1 MEKKNYGNTL
11 RNLLTFSEIKFL
23 ILGNHLGYD
32 VSYISKWCSGVKLPS
47 PKSIKEINEK
57 ISDLVS
63 SEIISLNKE
72 NEFFNKFNIEKPRKN
87 ISINSKILVEKVYNL
102 LNSSY
107 LECSSYEEKETP
119 DLFLIENTQIKSL
132 LNTILRQQINEA
144 DLSLK
149 FYMTLDITTVD
160 CLYII
165 SLLSKMKP
173 ENLKIKIYLG
183 IHLLDDDNKSI
194 ENIKQ
199 IYMIL
204 NQFVNI
210 NFELYN
216 SSYFEHLNTIIIKG
230 KIAFIYSLN
239 NDGKFETLISTTNK
253 YKIKKLLS
261 TLNKSMNSL
270 NRVFSIKDHTC
281 LIKKAYRTNFY
292 THDNF
297 NFLLTTGFE
306 FLISQD
312 IIQNILN
319 YALKKNFSKSE
330 LISMQDL
337 MITWNEMFEKASI
350 NFFVFKSSIL
360 KYFQEKTIYFMNVE
374 YKMTP
379 DEILKH
385 YNYFISALKSN
396 PKIKIY
402 VIDDNLLNL
411 DYLDFKIS
419 VFCNKDSVFLKNIVL
434 LSENKEDFLSTVNN
448 YSTVRHIN
456 LVFNKLKNSK
466 FCKEFSIE
474 EIENSWEK
482 YNHMILK
489 IMNLHS

>member
-1 MEKKNYGNTL
+1 MGKKNYGNTL

-57 ISDLVS
+57 ISELVS

-87 ISINSKILVEKVYNL
+87 ISINSKILIEKIYNL

-107 LECSSYEEKETP
+107 LECSSCEEKETP

-183 IHLLDDDNKSI
+183 IPLLTDDNKSI

-216 SSYFEHLNTIIIKG
+216 SSYFEHLNTIVIKD

-374 YKMTP
+374 YKMNP
-379 DEILKH
+379 DEILEH

-419 VFCNKDSVFLKNIVL
+419 VFCNKDSVFLKNVVL
-434 LSENKEDFLSTVNN
+434 LSENKDDFLSTVNN

-456 LVFNKLKNSK
+456 LVFDKLKNSK
-466 FCKEFSIE
+466 FCNEFSVE
-474 EIENSWEK
+474 EIETSWEK